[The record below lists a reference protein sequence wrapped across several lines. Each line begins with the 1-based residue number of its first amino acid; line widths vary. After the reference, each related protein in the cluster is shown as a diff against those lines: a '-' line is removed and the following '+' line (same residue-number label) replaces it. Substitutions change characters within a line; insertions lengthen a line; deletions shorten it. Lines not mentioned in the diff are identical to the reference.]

1 MKVLIN
7 SRMRIRYAP
16 HGIIVLEYRVKSF
29 WGYFWKQVVT
39 SEGYTFDNPE
49 ICLKRLQAERLGCL
63 LIKRKFIA
71 EQARVYFNQP
81 SKVY

>member
-7 SRMRIRYAP
+7 LRMRIRYAP
-16 HGIIVLEYRVKSF
+16 QGIIVLEYRVKVF

-39 SEGYTFDNPE
+39 TQGYTFDNPE
-49 ICLKRLQAERLGCL
+49 TCLKRLKAERLGNL

-71 EQARVYFNQP
+71 EQARLYFNQ
-81 SKVY
+81 S

>member
-16 HGIIVLEYRVKSF
+16 KGIIVLEYRIKGF
-29 WGYFWKQVVT
+29 FGYFWKQVVT

-49 ICLKRLQAERLGCL
+49 ICLKRLQAVRLGYL
-63 LIKRKFIA
+63 FIKRKFIA
-71 EQARVYFNQP
+71 EQARQYFNQP